1 MKMIAD
7 IIEMIND
14 ELDGAEEYAEM
25 ANKLKDDD
33 PEHAKVY
40 YDMSL
45 DEMAHTNNLHKIVA
59 DEIAKYRRE
68 LGDPP
73 ASMQAVYDWEHKK
86 YIERAAE
93 VKAMQNV
100 YKGV

>member
-25 ANKLKDDD
+25 ANKLKDDH

-45 DEMAHTNNLHKIVA
+45 DEMTHMNNLHKMVV
-59 DEIAKYRRE
+59 DEIDKYRRE

-73 ASMQAVYDWEHKK
+73 ASMKAVYDWEHKK